1 MTSLAEISSTGFRW
15 VLLLLVALVL
25 GYLITLLKV
34 PMIGFLIGLPMALFT
49 LYYILQHPS
58 NGLWITLLA
67 AFFAIGLSRYLPG
80 PLGLSIDILLVLTI
94 VSAIFHMKAKPEAN
108 HLKNI
113 LFVMT
118 IIWFFYCLLQIINP
132 EARSF
137 VAWFYAVRGVGLY
150 MFLTV
155 PLALLYLGKIEY
167 LNKFILIIFACTV
180 LAIIWGL
187 RQHIFGPD
195 SSEWAWLNS
204 GPKSTHILRGKLR
217 IFSFFSDAGQFGASM
232 GHTVVIAGILFLGPF
247 SIRNRLIFGIIALA
261 SLYMLILS
269 GTRGALFVPAFGLLG
284 FIISR
289 KNFKLLLVGLL
300 IMGSTY
306 SFLKYTNIGDNVA
319 EIRRIRS
326 ALDPNDASFQ
336 VRLANQK
343 KYKEYLKTRPFG
355 GGIGTAGSWGIRF
368 SPGTFLAETPTD
380 SWYVKIWGET
390 GIVGLSLH
398 LTMLISIMF
407 AGIVIIWRLRDEQLK
422 WKIMA
427 LHSGYIGIAFAS
439 YGNPILGQL
448 PTGIIIYISW
458 AFLFLS
464 TSLDAK
470 LYKVKYE
477 SE

>member
-1 MTSLAEISSTGFRW
+1 MTSLAEISSTGLRW
-15 VLLLLVALVL
+15 VLMVLAAAVL
-25 GYLITLLKV
+25 GYLITMLKL
-34 PMIGFLIGLPMALFT
+34 PMIGFLIALPIAVFI
-49 LYYILQHPS
+49 LYYIFQHPA
-58 NGLWITLLA
+58 NGLWLTLLA

-80 PLGLSIDILLVLTI
+80 PLGLSIDFLLVLSI
-94 VSAIFHMKAKPEAN
+94 LSAIFHLKAKPEVDN
-108 HLKNI
+108 LKNM

-118 IIWFFYCLLQIINP
+118 VIWFAYCLLQIINP
-132 EARSF
+132 EARSTI
-137 VAWFYAVRGVGLY
+137 AWFYAVRGVGLY

-167 LNKFILIIFACTV
+167 LNKFIVITLACTI
-180 LAIIWGL
+180 LAILWGM
-187 RQHIFGPD
+187 RQYILGPD
-195 SSEWAWLNS
+195 NAEWAWLNS

-232 GHTVVIAGILFLGPF
+232 GHTLVIAGILFLGPF
-247 SIRNRLIFGIIALA
+247 SWRNKLIFGIIALA
-261 SLYMLILS
+261 SLYMLVLS

-284 FIISR
+284 FIVSS
-289 KNFKLLLVGLL
+289 KNFKLLLVGLVL
-300 IMGSTY
+300 MGATY
-306 SFLKYTNIGDNVA
+306 GFLKYTNIGDNVT
-319 EIRRIRS
+319 EIRRIRT

-343 KYKEYLKTRPFG
+343 KYREYLKSRPFG

-407 AGIVIIWRLRDEQLK
+407 AGIVIIWRLRDERLK

-427 LHSGYIGIAFAS
+427 LHSGFIGIAFAS

-448 PTGIIIYISW
+448 PTGIIIYLSW

-464 TSLDAK
+464 PSFDFK
-470 LYKVKYE
+470 LSKATHE
-477 SE
+477 IE